1 MQTLN
6 KEMVVSGSN
15 DSGKYN
21 NKGPPPRKFYGK
33 TNATRAVPM
42 MQKSNVISNSETQ
55 MEALYQR
62 LSVRASRIPADGLL
76 GGQTQMIPMRTS
88 MTETTTQLIATT
100 IRWSRAPIGH
110 LPIFL
115 SDPRGVDWANSLHL
129 NQPLHRLR
137 APQYRQTPAHS
148 QQLRPQHPK

>member
-21 NKGPPPRKFYGK
+21 KKGPTPRKFYGK
-33 TNATRAVPM
+33 TNATRAAPI
-42 MQKSNVISNSETQ
+42 MQKSSVISNSETQ
-55 MEALYQR
+55 MEALSPR
-62 LSVRASRIPADGLL
+62 LSVRAFRILADGLL
-76 GGQTQMIPMRTS
+76 GGQAQMISIPTS
-88 MTETTTQLIATT
+88 MAETTTQLTATT
-100 IRWSRAPIGH
+100 IRWLRAPIGH

-129 NQPLHRLR
+129 NQPLHPLL
-137 APQYRQTPAHS
+137 APHYQQTPAHS
-148 QQLRPQHPK
+148 QQLRLQHPK